1 MMLRV
6 ITPGQV
12 VDDLVLGGIWSREP
26 SPQPLHQCRRERE
39 DDAGL
44 AEVQNQLIL
53 MME

>member
-1 MMLRV
+1 MLRV

-12 VDDLVLGGIWSREP
+12 VGDVVPGGIWSREP
-26 SPQPLHQCRRERE
+26 SPRLLHQCRREKG